1 MADRLA
7 RAWRLVR
14 HPGAPTPPAL
24 RHRAPRRGGA
34 ASGDDRRY
42 CGASGWHMRAG
53 CNDGA
58 GGTIC
63 PLCSRRVGIAR
74 EATTPQ
80 GIEVI
85 EAHCA

>member
-1 MADRLA
+1 MPERFV
-7 RAWRLVR
+7 RVWRLVR
-14 HPGAPTPPAL
+14 RPSAD
-24 RHRAPRRGGA
+24 PRSSEGRPDGR
-34 ASGDDRRY
+34 SGH

-53 CNDGA
+53 CNDGS

-63 PLCSRRVGIAR
+63 PICSRRVGIAR
-74 EATTPQ
+74 QATTPH

>member
-1 MADRLA
+1 MPE
-7 RAWRLVR
+7 RLVR
-14 HPGAPTPPAL
+14 VWRAVRRPPTSAAVTAIGGSP
-24 RHRAPRRGGA
+24 RAT
-34 ASGDDRRY
+34 ASGDPRY

-63 PLCSRRVGIAR
+63 PLCSQRVGIAR
-74 EATTPQ
+74 EATTPH

>member
-1 MADRLA
+1 MPDRLV
-7 RAWRLVR
+7 RVWRLVR
-14 HPGAPTPPAL
+14 RPSAA
-24 RHRAPRRGGA
+24 A
-34 ASGDDRRY
+34 ASAVGELGGRSGRLAAADDRY
-42 CGASGWHMRAG
+42 CSASGWHMRAG

-74 EATTPQ
+74 HATTPH

>member
-1 MADRLA
+1 MADRLL
-7 RAWRLVR
+7 RVWRLVR
-14 HPGAPTPPAL
+14 RPTPAPAFAL
-24 RHRAPRRGGA
+24 GHRARPVGDAGNGG
-34 ASGDDRRY
+34 DTRV
-42 CGASGWHMRAG
+42 CNASGWHMRAG
-53 CNDGA
+53 CNDGD

-74 EATTPQ
+74 QATTPH

>member
-1 MADRLA
+1 MHERLA
-7 RAWRLVR
+7 RVWRFVR
-14 HPGAPTPPAL
+14 RPSDAPTPAVRL
-24 RHRAPRRGGA
+24 GSRAERLA
-34 ASGDDRRY
+34 ARSDQY

-74 EATTPQ
+74 QATTPH